1 MYFDVSNVL
10 VTNSFALRISSGS
23 TSNVSGTSNNSTT
36 AGRNTS
42 STDKVIVY
50 DVPLN
55 APSQIIYQ
63 DVTDLAIGGV
73 IDIVDKI
80 GPTGPTGTQGPV
92 GAPAT
97 TTYTSVWSAAG
108 LNFVGTPTNSRYVRY
123 GDHVIFS
130 IKIDFSNVVAVG
142 TGQYRLTLPFIPLTG
157 FSFVYSGIVDV
168 AGNFGGATYN
178 IVANNA
184 SGSAFIDLFY
194 LGTNDVRTALTGV
207 APVTLTSA
215 STIYVSGSFIA
226 NAV

>member
-97 TTYTSVWSAAG
+97 TTYTSVWSATG

-157 FSFVYSGIVDV
+157 FSYVYSGIVDV